1 MQYALGKRLSFMN
14 TPVTCTFWERILFER
29 EDDRRGHDRESS
41 RADEPKVERVY
52 VLYQLQLRD
61 R

>member
-1 MQYALGKRLSFMN
+1 MN